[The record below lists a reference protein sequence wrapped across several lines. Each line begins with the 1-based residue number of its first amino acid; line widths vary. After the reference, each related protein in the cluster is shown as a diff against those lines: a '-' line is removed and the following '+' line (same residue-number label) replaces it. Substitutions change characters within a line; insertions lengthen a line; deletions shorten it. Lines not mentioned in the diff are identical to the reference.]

1 MDTISNI
8 FDATPAPAGVFY
20 PQDFSLQKL
29 DFINSSGQRF
39 EMQKLMVEMSYYEDI
54 YSFCVSGSV
63 TLRDSQGFIEL
74 FQLSGNEY
82 MEINFGK
89 IKDAPNTDDQIF
101 HVYKIGKRMPTGNLN
116 DEFYTLY
123 FCSEELYL
131 SEQLKISKSYLGQKI
146 SSIVT
151 SILTDTL
158 KTKPSKI
165 NKIEETTGVYD
176 FLVPRFKPLETISWI
191 STYARPATGGKGSD
205 MLFYENR
212 YGYNFRSL
220 QSIYKDPVY
229 ATYKYQQKNLS
240 KELEQIQD
248 KVTTVLDY
256 EFVKT
261 YDVLND
267 TNSGTFANQLI
278 SLDPVTRK
286 SSVTNFDYSK
296 YQKET
301 ASLNGSGVLNPSTNR
316 LGTTPNQNY
325 GAVTKVAISN
335 SNQAQSAYIK
345 QAPGS
350 VAKDIYL
357 ETYVPNRTAQLG
369 LANYTVL
376 KLMIPGDPGV
386 TAGAIINFSL
396 LSTKPTSTTRDADK
410 FYSGKYLVSAVRH
423 IMNDSG
429 SYITILEIAKDSSD
443 TTYAGTN
450 NNATERLQAA
460 KE

>member
-1 MDTISNI
+1 MDTIANN
-8 FDATPAPAGVFY
+8 FDSTPAPAGIFY
-20 PQDFSLQKL
+20 PQDFALQKL
-29 DFINSSGQRF
+29 DFINASGQRF

-54 YSFCVSGSV
+54 YSFCASGSV
-63 TLRDSQGFIEL
+63 TIRDSQGFIEL

-89 IKDAPNTDDQIF
+89 VKDAANSDDQIF
-101 HVYKIGKRMPTGNLN
+101 HVYKIGKRLPTGNLN

-146 SSIVT
+146 SSIVK
-151 SILTDTL
+151 SILTDIL
-158 KTKPSKI
+158 KTKSSKI
-165 NKIEETTGVYD
+165 NKIEETIGVYD

-191 STYARPATGGKGSD
+191 STYARPDTGGKGSD

-229 ATYKYQQKNLS
+229 ASYRYQQKNLS
-240 KELEQIQD
+240 KDLEKIQD
-248 KVTTVLDY
+248 KVTSVLDY

-278 SLDPVTRK
+278 SLDPITRK
-286 SSVTNFDYSK
+286 SSVTNFDYTK
-296 YQKET
+296 YQKES
-301 ASLNGSGVLNPSTNR
+301 ASLNGNKVLNSSPNR

-325 GAVTKVAISN
+325 SAVTKVAIGN
-335 SNQAQSAYIK
+335 SNQAQSPYIK

-357 ETYVPNRTAQLG
+357 ETYIPNRSAQLG

-376 KLMIPGDPGV
+376 KIMIPGDPGV
-386 TAGAIINFSL
+386 TAGSIINFEL
-396 LSTKPTSTTRDADK
+396 LSLKPSSTTKEADR

-423 IMNDSG
+423 VINDSG
-429 SYITILEIAKDSSD
+429 SYITILEIAKDSNN
-443 TTYAGTN
+443 TAYGNTN
-450 NNATERLQAA
+450 NNASERIQAVQ
-460 KE
+460 E

>member
-1 MDTISNI
+1 MDTIANN
-8 FDATPAPAGVFY
+8 FDSAPASAGVFY

-29 DFINSSGQRF
+29 DFINASGQRF

-54 YSFCVSGSV
+54 YSFCASGSI
-63 TLRDSQGFIEL
+63 TLRDSQGFIES

-89 IKDAPNTDDQIF
+89 VKDATNSDDQIF
-101 HVYKIGKRMPTGNLN
+101 HVYKIGKRLPTGNLN

-131 SEQLKISKSYLGQKI
+131 SEQLKISKSYMGQKI
-146 SSIVT
+146 SNIVK
-151 SILTDTL
+151 SILTNTL
-158 KTKPSKI
+158 KTKSTKI
-165 NKIEETTGVYD
+165 NIIEETTGVYD
-176 FLVPRFKPLETISWI
+176 FIIPRFKPLETISWI
-191 STYARPATGGKGSD
+191 STYARPTTGNGCD

-212 YGYNFRSL
+212 SGFNFRSL

-229 ATYKYQQKNLS
+229 ASYRYQQKNLS
-240 KELEQIQD
+240 KDLEKIQD
-248 KVTTVLDY
+248 KITSVLDY

-286 SSVTNFDYSK
+286 SNITNFDYAK
-296 YQKET
+296 YQKESG
-301 ASLNGSGVLNPSTNR
+301 SLNGSGVLNPSPNR

-325 GAVTKVAISN
+325 TAVTKVAIGN
-335 SNQAQSAYIK
+335 AGQALTPYIS

-357 ETYVPNRTAQLG
+357 ETYIPNRSAQLG

-376 KLMIPGDPGV
+376 KIMIPGDPGV
-386 TAGAIINFSL
+386 TAGSIINFEL
-396 LSTKPTSTTRDADK
+396 LSLKPSSTTKEADR

-423 IMNDSG
+423 VINDSG
-429 SYITILEIAKDSSD
+429 SYITILEIAKDSND
-443 TTYAGTN
+443 TAYGSTN
-450 NNATERLQAA
+450 NSSTERLQAA
-460 KE
+460 QD

>member
-1 MDTISNI
+1 MDTIANN
-8 FDATPAPAGVFY
+8 FDSAPASAGVFY

-29 DFINSSGQRF
+29 DFINASGQRF

-54 YSFCVSGSV
+54 YSFCASGSI
-63 TLRDSQGFIEL
+63 TLRDSQGFIES

-89 IKDAPNTDDQIF
+89 VKDATNSDDQIF
-101 HVYKIGKRMPTGNLN
+101 HVYKIGKRLPTGNLN

-131 SEQLKISKSYLGQKI
+131 SEQLKISKSYIGQKI
-146 SSIVT
+146 SNIVK
-151 SILTDTL
+151 SILTNTL
-158 KTKPSKI
+158 KTKSTKI
-165 NKIEETTGVYD
+165 NIIEETTGVYD
-176 FLVPRFKPLETISWI
+176 FIIPRFKPLETISWI
-191 STYARPATGGKGSD
+191 STYARPTTGNGCD

-212 YGYNFRSL
+212 SGFNFRSL

-229 ATYKYQQKNLS
+229 ASYRYQQKNLS
-240 KELEQIQD
+240 KDLEKIQD
-248 KVTTVLDY
+248 KITSVLDY

-286 SSVTNFDYSK
+286 SNITNFDYAK
-296 YQKET
+296 YQKESG
-301 ASLNGSGVLNPSTNR
+301 SLNGSGVLNPSTNR

-325 GAVTKVAISN
+325 GAVTKVAIGN
-335 SNQAQSAYIK
+335 AGQALTPYIS

-357 ETYVPNRTAQLG
+357 ETYIPNRSAQLG

-376 KLMIPGDPGV
+376 KIMIPGDPGV
-386 TAGAIINFSL
+386 TAGSIINFEL
-396 LSTKPTSTTRDADK
+396 LSLKPSSTTKEADR

-423 IMNDSG
+423 VINDSG
-429 SYITILEIAKDSSD
+429 SYITILEIAKDSND
-443 TTYAGTN
+443 TAYGSTN
-450 NNATERLQAA
+450 NSSTERLQAA
-460 KE
+460 QD